1 MPEEYSKDQLW
12 KLYEK
17 LPEELQEAIFSG
29 ESADNIDGI
38 CARNG
43 IEKLTAEVAKYA
55 GRVLMGILPPVDF
68 QQTLEKELKLEESVA
83 KKVSQEINRF
93 IFFPVKESLNSLYR
107 IESPSEQGMPSKL
120 QKETISVSESTTEKP
135 LKSDAYREPL
145 E

>member
-43 IEKLTAEVAKYA
+43 IDNLTAEVAKYT
-55 GRVLMGILPPVDF
+55 GRVLMGILPPADF
-68 QQTLEKELKLEESVA
+68 QQTLEKELKLEGSVA

-93 IFFPVKESLNSLYR
+93 IFFPVKENLDSLYK
-107 IESPSEQGMPSKL
+107 IEAPVGQETPSKL
-120 QKETISVSESTTEKP
+120 QEETTLVPEPQPEKP
-135 LKSDAYREPL
+135 LKSDAYREPI

>member
-29 ESADNIDGI
+29 ESADNIDNI
-38 CARNG
+38 CARNS
-43 IEKLTAEVAKYA
+43 IDNLTAEVAKYA
-55 GRVLMGILPPVDF
+55 GRVLMGILSPADF
-68 QQTLEKELKLEESVA
+68 QKTLEKELKLEEPLA

-93 IFFPVKESLNSLYR
+93 IFFPVKKSLNSLYK
-107 IESPSEQGMPSKL
+107 IETPSEQEMLSTV
-120 QKETISVSESTTEKP
+120 QKETASVPEPPTEKS
-135 LKSDAYREPL
+135 LKSDAYRETL